1 MSWRRYPILEGSA
14 IDRFGSVRTAYRRT
28 QDVFKVAYHAL
39 RDDPRARHGT
49 RFVGNTE
56 QEIKSEITAMQN
68 RLDDAAVVEL
78 WVIFERFVIEHVT
91 ASVATPNEL
100 AAAFRERFGS
110 KMAYEI
116 ERWRFDELLDLYKGW
131 LDSDEIGRAK
141 QIKAYRDWV
150 AHRNPRKGPPVD
162 ADPEAAYHVLV
173 SIVTQIQAD
182 EPGSVPSPS

>member
-1 MSWRRYPILEGSA
+1 LKGSA
-14 IDRFGSVRTAYRRT
+14 IDRLGAVRTAYRRT
-28 QDVFKVAYHAL
+28 LDVFKVAYHAL

-49 RFVGNTE
+49 RFVGSPE
-56 QEIKSEITAMQN
+56 HEIKTEVQAMQN

-91 ASVATPNEL
+91 ASVATRDVL
-100 AAAFRERFGS
+100 AVEFQERLRS
-110 KMAYEI
+110 KVAYEI

-131 LDSDEIGRAK
+131 LHSDEIGRAK

-150 AHRNPRKGPPVD
+150 AHQNPRKGPPVD
-162 ADPEAAYHVLV
+162 ADPEAAYNVLV

-182 EPGSVPSPS
+182 EPGSVPSSS